1 MPRIFVFAVLLLIG
15 FVAAFQ
21 TGYAQTTEQTTISDD
36 LENNPVAQDILR
48 KIEQTKKWIAEL
60 EERNYENLE
69 KQKELEDKRAQSLER
84 LNQDLTDWENLW
96 EYYSPY
102 NSFERFVDKIP
113 DSQVQDVFWD
123 QFEFK
128 EQKVKA
134 GRDAL
139 KQVLADGGTRRAA
152 FQAYLAA
159 AETKRIEL
167 IETNSQF
174 NVKHNLAYYSQQILF
189 DVDGKFVD
197 SPVTGEQLRQYY
209 EDYRTNP
216 AYLQANPDDAL
227 SWDDLGKTNPDTEC
241 RDGQIVVY
249 RYHAE
254 DYVCVSVSTA
264 EMWIRHGMGEIT
276 GDVQNRFASEPITP
290 LTKCNDGFIVIY
302 NVDTE
307 KYSCVLNETA
317 QEWVESG
324 IAEIHTTDN
333 YIQTSI
339 EKKDVDLRI
348 AEISIQIQDMEREFE
363 DSQLELKKFY
373 DKVYADLLF
382 QSKLDEK
389 NATLDYNQSSDITKE
404 ELSIRIAE
412 IRENYETEQDSILD
426 EKIDDLKEL
435 ETKFE
440 DSMDDLVSLY
450 EQDPYIEVKL
460 DSDGIAYVVLR
471 D

>member
-1 MPRIFVFAVLLLIG
+1 MFAVLVLIA
-15 FVAAFQ
+15 FVTVFQ
-21 TGYAQTTEQTTISDD
+21 TAHAQSVTGQTTLSDD

-69 KQKELEDKRAQSLER
+69 KQKELEDKRFQSLAR
-84 LNQDLTDWENLW
+84 LNQDLADWENLW
-96 EYYSPY
+96 EYYSPH

-113 DSQVQDVFWD
+113 DSQVQEVFWD

-139 KQVLADGGTRRAA
+139 KQVLSDGGSRRAA
-152 FQAYLAA
+152 LQAYLAA

-189 DVDGKFVD
+189 DVNGKLVD
-197 SPVTGEQLRQYY
+197 SPITGEQLRQYY

-216 AYLQANPDDAL
+216 SYLQANPNDAL

-241 RDGQIVVY
+241 RDGQIVVF

-276 GDVQNRFASEPITP
+276 GNVQNSFVSEQITP
-290 LTKCNDGFIVIY
+290 LTKCNNGFSVIY
-302 NVDTE
+302 NIDTK

-317 QEWVESG
+317 QEWMGQG
-324 IAEIHTTDN
+324 IAEIHSPEN

-339 EKKDVDLRI
+339 DNKNASLRI
-348 AEISIQIQDMEREFE
+348 TEITLQIQDMKRDFE
-363 DSQLELKKFY
+363 DDKLELKKFY
-373 DKVYADLLF
+373 DKIYADLQS

-389 NATLDYNQSSDITKE
+389 NATLDYDQRSGMTKE
-404 ELSIRIAE
+404 ELSIKIAE
-412 IRENYETEQDSILD
+412 IREKYETEKESTLD
-426 EKIDDLKEL
+426 EKINDLKEL
-435 ETKFE
+435 ENKFKE
-440 DSMDDLVSLY
+440 SMEDLVLTY
-450 EQDPYIEVKL
+450 EQDPYIEVRL
-460 DSDGIAYVVLR
+460 NSGGIEYEAVLK
-471 D
+471 